1 MQLNIITVVT
11 DLAHPGYRRFLTSC
25 EVFGIQPITWLWPR
39 KFDRGCVAKAMCL
52 KENIGTLEGLA
63 LYTDSYD
70 AILAGSSAE
79 LLERYYQ
86 LASPTHPVIFAAEK
100 NCYPSPYLRPYYA
113 TSESPWRYLNAGGFI
128 GPVEYLQRML
138 TANLDFWLNDQFEF
152 SKLYLE
158 GQSGIGLDTTCQLFQ
173 TLAYSLED
181 VHYTE
186 DGPQNSITN
195 SNPLVMHANGR
206 ESMTTATQWLERR
219 ISQRI

>member
-1 MQLNIITVVT
+1 MQLNIVTVVT

-52 KENIGTLEGLA
+52 KENIGTLEGLV

-70 AILAGSSAE
+70 AIVTGTYVQ
-79 LLERYYQ
+79 LLERYHQ
-86 LASPTHPVIFAAEK
+86 LASPSHPVIFAAEK
-100 NCYPSPYLRPYYA
+100 NCYPSPYLRPYYP

-152 SKLYLE
+152 SKFYLE
-158 GQSGIGLDTTCQLFQ
+158 GKSGIVLDSVCRLFQ
-173 TLAYSLED
+173 TLAYSLDNISYHEN
-181 VHYTE
+181 
-186 DGPQNSITN
+186 GPHNLITN
-195 SNPLVMHANGR
+195 SYPLVLHANGR
-206 ESMTTATQWLERR
+206 ESLIKAGQWLKSR
-219 ISQRI
+219 ISQ